1 MTFNERTVRQTSA
14 DGDVVQRTEQVTES
28 DPAVTNES
36 VVTRTTEN
44 RAPAPVVTGR
54 TDRVYSETTVTPSGG
69 EMARR
74 FVVLIFG
81 IIQILIAARIVLLLL
96 AAHPD
101 NGLVS
106 FIYQLSDLFVA
117 PFNGIFNS
125 DAVKAGRSVF
135 DIAAVAALVGWTLL
149 EAIIFWIVNL
159 FRREPT
165 I

>member
-1 MTFNERTVRQTSA
+1 MTFHERTVRQTSA
-14 DGDVVQRTEQVTES
+14 DAETGE
-28 DPAVTNES
+28 
-36 VVTRTTEN
+36 
-44 RAPAPVVTGR
+44 PVVTQTSESRVVEPAVVGR

-69 EMARR
+69 EMTRR
-74 FVVLIFG
+74 VVVLIFG

-96 AAHPD
+96 GANAD

-125 DAVKAGRSVF
+125 DAVKAGGSIF

-149 EAIIFWIVNL
+149 EAIVFWVVNL

>member
-1 MTFNERTVRQTSA
+1 MTFNERTVRQTSTDA
-14 DGDVVQRTEQVTES
+14 EVVRQSDEVTATDPTIAS
-28 DPAVTNES
+28 DT
-36 VVTRTTEN
+36 VVTRSSES
-44 RAPAPVVTGR
+44 RVVQPAVVGR
-54 TDRVYSETTVTPSGG
+54 TDRVYTETTVTPSGG
-69 EMARR
+69 EMTRR

-96 AAHPD
+96 GANAD

-125 DAVKAGRSVF
+125 DAVKAGGSIF

-149 EAIIFWIVNL
+149 EAIVFWVVNL

>member
-1 MTFNERTVRQTSA
+1 MTFNQRTVRQTSA
-14 DGDVVQRTEQVTES
+14 DEA
-28 DPAVTNES
+28 DPAVTS
-36 VVTRTTEN
+36 DRVVTRTSDT
-44 RAPAPVVTGR
+44 RVAGPVATGR
-54 TDRVYSETTVTPSGG
+54 TDRVYSETTVSPSGG
-69 EMARR
+69 ELTRR

-125 DAVKAGRSVF
+125 DAVKAGRSIF

-149 EAIIFWIVNL
+149 EAIVFWVVNL
-159 FRREPT
+159 FRREPA

>member
-1 MTFNERTVRQTSA
+1 MTFHERTVRQTS
-14 DGDVVQRTEQVTES
+14 DDETGE
-28 DPAVTNES
+28 
-36 VVTRTTEN
+36 
-44 RAPAPVVTGR
+44 PVVTTTSESRVVEPAVVGR

-69 EMARR
+69 EMPRR
-74 FVVLIFG
+74 VVVLIFG

-96 AAHPD
+96 GANAD

-125 DAVKAGRSVF
+125 DAVKAGGSIF

-149 EAIIFWIVNL
+149 EAIVFWVVNL